1 MKNLLVKSS
10 LVLALVSSA
19 ALAQG
24 AFVGGEG
31 DYSFNSKIKTK
42 NIAKSEKNNF
52 NKGHY
57 GLGFYGGIIGGV
69 IGILLGCKLRKVNFW
84 AFLDLAVG
92 AVLIGQGIG
101 RWGNFVNGECFGT
114 NTTLPWGMTSA
125 NIMSYIMTHTA
136 EQMGAEV
143 DPTVPV
149 HPTFFYEFAWCMLGL
164 LVYCLVMKKRKVD
177 GEMFVFYI
185 GWNGFGRMLIEGL
198 RTDSLM
204 IGSIRVSQLLGGL
217 MALAALAIF
226 AVLRARLKKAAA
238 EGSAP
243 VLWRDTEECRLQLE
257 RKWDYKTNAPKAENA
272 GDEEQPA

>member
-1 MKNLLVKSS
+1 
-10 LVLALVSSA
+10 
-19 ALAQG
+19 
-24 AFVGGEG
+24 
-31 DYSFNSKIKTK
+31 
-42 NIAKSEKNNF
+42 
-52 NKGHY
+52 
-57 GLGFYGGIIGGV
+57 
-69 IGILLGCKLRKVNFW
+69 
-84 AFLDLAVG
+84 
-92 AVLIGQGIG
+92 
-101 RWGNFVNGECFGT
+101 
-114 NTTLPWGMTSA
+114 
-125 NIMSYIMTHTA
+125 
-136 EQMGAEV
+136 MGAEV

-257 RKWDYKTNAPKAENA
+257 GKWDYKTNAPKAENA
-272 GDEEQPA
+272 GDEEQPAEECAKGTVAEENGENSAEEPQSKEDGSEE